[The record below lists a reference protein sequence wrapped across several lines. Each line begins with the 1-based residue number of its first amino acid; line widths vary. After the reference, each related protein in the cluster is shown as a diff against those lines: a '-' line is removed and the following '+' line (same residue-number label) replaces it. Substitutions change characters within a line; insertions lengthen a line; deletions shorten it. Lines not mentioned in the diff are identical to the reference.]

1 MSTANRAGIIMK
13 KKRWIFAIIAA
24 LIIAASFTAYWMLY
38 HRGNKKMAFQAE
50 AVKRRDIAASV
61 QATGVIRAKIGA
73 EVKVGARISGR
84 VERLYANIGD
94 VVKKGQLIARLEQV
108 DLQAK
113 VDEAK
118 MNLKTS
124 EANLDLAQKTIN
136 RTESLYAEEL
146 VSREK
151 LDVAERDLKTAQ
163 AQVNQL
169 RETIRFN
176 ETQMSYANIYAPI
189 SGVIASVTTQ
199 QGETVSASSLNVP
212 TFVTIVDLSRLEIYA
227 YVDETDIGKIKP
239 GLEATFTVDSFPEK
253 DFNGKVSTIYPK
265 ATIQDNVVYYITII
279 PIENSEG
286 KLKPD
291 MTVNAT
297 ILLNKRDNVLA
308 VPNKSIKREG
318 GKKVVTVLENN
329 KPVQKAVKT
338 GWKDSNYTEV
348 IEGVKEGDM
357 VITGEAVKKE
367 EGF

>member
-1 MSTANRAGIIMK
+1 MKKWIIMV
-13 KKRWIFAIIAA
+13 IVVLAVA
-24 LIIAASFTAYWMLY
+24 AASFGTYKLFFAK
-38 HRGNKKMAFQAE
+38 GNKEVNFQTE
-50 AVKRRDIAASV
+50 TVKRRDIASSV

-73 EVKVGARISGR
+73 EVKVGARISGK
-84 VERLYANIGD
+84 VEKLYANIGD
-94 VVKKGQLIARLEQV
+94 VVRRGQLIARLEQE
-108 DLQAK
+108 DLRAK
-113 VDEAK
+113 VNEAK
-118 MNLKTS
+118 MNLKVTN
-124 EANLDLAQKTIN
+124 ANLDLAQKSLQRMKN
-136 RTESLYAEEL
+136 LYAQDF
-146 VSREK
+146 VSK
-151 LDVAERDLKTAQ
+151 DKVDVAERDYKAAEAQ
-163 AQVNQL
+163 ADQIK
-169 RETIRFN
+169 ETIRYD

-212 TFVTIVDLSRLEIYA
+212 TFVTIVDLNRLEIYA

-239 GLEATFTVDSFPEK
+239 GLDATFSVDSFPDK
-253 DFNGKVSTIYPK
+253 DFKGKVTAIYPK

-279 PIENSEG
+279 SIENPEG

-297 ILLNKRDNVLA
+297 ILLNKREHVLA

-338 GWKDSNYTEV
+338 GWKDSAYTEI
-348 IEGVKEGDM
+348 IEGLKEGDK

-367 EGF
+367 GGF

>member
-1 MSTANRAGIIMK
+1 MKKWIIMV
-13 KKRWIFAIIAA
+13 IVVLVVAVV
-24 LIIAASFTAYWMLY
+24 SFGAYKFFFVK
-38 HRGNKKMAFQAE
+38 GNKEVNFQIE
-50 AVKRRDIAASV
+50 AVKRRDIASSV

-73 EVKVGARISGR
+73 EVKVGARISGK
-84 VERLYANIGD
+84 VEKLYANIGD
-94 VVKKGQLIARLEQV
+94 VVKKGQVIARLEQE
-108 DLQAK
+108 DLKAK
-113 VDEAK
+113 VNEAN
-118 MNLKTS
+118 MNLRIN
-124 EANLDLAQKTIN
+124 EANLDLAQKN
-136 RTESLYAEEL
+136 LQRMQNLYANDF
-146 VSREK
+146 VSK
-151 LDVAERDLKTAQ
+151 DKVDVAERDYKAAVAQ
-163 AQVNQL
+163 SNQI

-189 SGVIASVTTQ
+189 SGVIASVATQ

-212 TFVTIVDLSRLEIYA
+212 TFVTIVDLNRLEIYA

-239 GLEATFTVDSFPEK
+239 GLDATFTVDSFPDK
-253 DFNGKVSTIYPK
+253 DFRGKVTAIYPK

-279 PIENSEG
+279 SIENPEG

-297 ILLNKRDNVLA
+297 ILLNKRENVLA

-338 GWKDSNYTEV
+338 GWKDSAYTE
-348 IEGVKEGDM
+348 ILEGLKEGDK
-357 VITGEAVKKE
+357 VVTGEATKKE

>member
-1 MSTANRAGIIMK
+1 MK
-13 KKRWIFAIIAA
+13 KNRWLFMIIAV
-24 LIIAASFTAYWMLY
+24 LIISGSYPVYWLFY
-38 HRGNKKMAFQAE
+38 NKADTKTAFQTE
-50 AVKRRDIAASV
+50 TVKRRDIAASV

-94 VVKKGQLIARLEQV
+94 IVKKGQLIARLEQL

-118 MNLKTS
+118 MNLKTA
-124 EANLDLAQKTIN
+124 EANLDLAQKTIQRMQN
-136 RTESLYAEEL
+136 LYAKDF
-146 VSREK
+146 VSK
-151 LDVAERDLKTAQ
+151 DKVDVAERDLKTAQ
-163 AQVNQL
+163 AQVNQIK
-169 RETIRFN
+169 ETIRFN

-212 TFVTIVDLSRLEIYA
+212 TFVTIVDLGRLEIYA

-253 DFNGKVSTIYPK
+253 DFRGKVSAIYPK
-265 ATIQDNVVYYITII
+265 ATIQDNVVYYITLIS
-279 PIENSEG
+279 IENPEG

-297 ILLNKRDNVLA
+297 MFLNKRSNVLA
-308 VPNKSIKREG
+308 VPNKAIKREG
-318 GKKVVTVLENN
+318 GKKVVQVLENG
-329 KPVQKAVKT
+329 KPIGKSIKT
-338 GWKDSNYTEV
+338 GWKDGSYTEV
-348 IEGVKEGDM
+348 IEGVKEGSLI
-357 VITGEAVKKE
+357 ITGEAVKTEKE
-367 EGF
+367 

>member
-1 MSTANRAGIIMK
+1 MSFK
-13 KKRWIFAIIAA
+13 KTA
-24 LIIAASFTAYWMLY
+24 LIIFAVIAVIAIAGSYRFFSAKNSKE
-38 HRGNKKMAFQAE
+38 RVFQTE
-50 AVKRRDIAASV
+50 AVIRRDIASSV

-94 VVKKGQLIARLEQV
+94 VVKKNQVIARLEQE
-108 DLQAK
+108 DLKAK

-118 MNLKTS
+118 MNLKVVD
-124 EANLDLAQKTIN
+124 ANLELSQKNLQRMQT
-136 RTESLYAEEL
+136 LYAKDY
-146 VSREK
+146 VSK
-151 LDVAERDLKTAQ
+151 DMVDVAERDYKAAVAQ
-163 AQVNQL
+163 ENQI

-212 TFVTIVDLSRLEIYA
+212 TFVTIVDLNRLEIYA

-239 GLEATFTVDSFPEK
+239 GLDATFTVDSFPDK
-253 DFNGKVSTIYPK
+253 DFKGKVTAIYPK

-279 PIENSEG
+279 SIENPEG

-291 MTVNAT
+291 MTVNAN
-297 ILLNKRDNVLA
+297 IYLNKRENVLA

-318 GKKVVTVLENN
+318 GKKVVIVIEDN
-329 KPVQKAVKT
+329 KPIQKAVKT
-338 GWKDSNYTEV
+338 GWKDSAYTEV
-348 IEGVKEGDM
+348 VEGLKEGDK
-357 VITGEAVKKE
+357 VVTGEAVKKE
-367 EGF
+367 EEL